1 MSVKAVGQASK
12 AVGPVDKVRK
22 AFKSSAFVPGG
33 WKFEDNADGAI
44 GMICEVVMA
53 LDRQRVGSDAQNAE
67 LRQHLY
73 HNGAQSPLVHS
84 KNHQRRSKHHT
95 RSHHTKQ
102 QHHSRPRGLEFDQDY
117 NQSRGI
123 HSDQTYSQAHNVRPD
138 HFYDQSR
145 GLQQDQSHAQPYDC
159 SQYGYNFTQPY
170 GHQQYDYSQH
180 YDYGR
185 QQHDYGQQ
193 YDYGHQQY
201 ENGDAQVYD
210 QSFEQPHLHHRNHG
224 HSQPRSMSKSSHRS
238 SAKSRSHA
246 HPPKRNQGF
255 IDPEASR
262 VTILDDKHS
271 VFSRETAKKRS
282 LPRGTRAVTSDSPV
296 STRCP
301 QCKQSV
307 MTVIKRHTGGK
318 NVAATAVVAA
328 AGVAINAPATLL
340 PLALTVL
347 DLGSLKRK
355 VHHCPYCDYK
365 MGKHVTITIPRD

>member
-1 MSVKAVGQASK
+1 MTTKAA
-12 AVGPVDKVRK
+12 GPVDKVRK

-53 LDRQRVGSDAQNAE
+53 LDRQRVGGDAQNAE

-73 HNGAQSPLVHS
+73 HNGAQSPLAHS
-84 KNHQRRSKHHT
+84 KGHQRRSKHHSRPHLT
-95 RSHHTKQ
+95 TQ
-102 QHHSRPRGLEFDQDY
+102 QHHSRPRGLELDQGY
-117 NQSRGI
+117 SQSRGL
-123 HSDQTYSQAHNVRPD
+123 HSDQAYSQARSVRQD
-138 HFYDQSR
+138 HYYDQSR
-145 GLQQDQSHAQPYDC
+145 SIQQDQSYAQPYGG
-159 SQYGYNFTQPY
+159 S
-170 GHQQYDYSQH
+170 QYDYSFAQP
-180 YDYGR
+180 YG
-185 QQHDYGQQ
+185 QQQYNYSQQ

-201 ENGDAQVYD
+201 DYGHQQYDYGDAQAYD
-210 QSFEQPHLHHRNHG
+210 QSFEKPHSHRRDHG
-224 HSQPRSMSKSSHRS
+224 HSQHRSASKSSHRS
-238 SAKSRSHA
+238 SAQSHSRA
-246 HPPKRNQGF
+246 HPPKRNRSF

-271 VFSRETAKKRS
+271 VFSHATVKKRS

-301 QCKQSV
+301 QCKQNV

-318 NVAATAVVAA
+318 NVAATAAVAA